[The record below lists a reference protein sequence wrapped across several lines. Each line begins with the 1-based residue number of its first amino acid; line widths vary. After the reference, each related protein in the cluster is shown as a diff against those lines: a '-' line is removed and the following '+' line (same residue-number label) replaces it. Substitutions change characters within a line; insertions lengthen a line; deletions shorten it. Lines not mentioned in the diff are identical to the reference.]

1 MAIKILLSALAASAF
16 ALPHAAMADVTYT
29 YTGATFNDV
38 NVQTWLDPE
47 VPPEVALAQSA
58 AAKAILLND
67 HIGITL
73 TTPVYLPT
81 GWSNISYTGIVGEL
95 SGPLYALQADYPGA
109 GVSWT
114 LTNTAFG
121 GSGHI
126 LLDNLG
132 SFDPWLESQLTVSL
146 HVGTGNVID
155 AWEITVLPGLAY
167 GAPNWDIHVASS
179 STGGDSLVH
188 EFGAAHYAQRREAA
202 TTDIGA
208 WAVSG
213 SPVAVVPEP
222 ASYALLLAG
231 LALVA
236 GAAQR
241 KRA

>member
-1 MAIKILLSALAASAF
+1 MATKLMLGALVGALAMP
-16 ALPHAAMADVTYT
+16 LAAMADVTYT

-73 TTPVYLPT
+73 TTPVYIPT
-81 GWSNISYTGIVGEL
+81 GWSSITYTGITGEL
-95 SGPLYALQADYPGA
+95 SGPLYGLQADYPGA

-114 LTNTAFG
+114 LTNSAFG

-126 LLDNLG
+126 QLDNIG
-132 SFDPWLESQLTVSL
+132 AFDPWLDSRLTVSL
-146 HVGTGNVID
+146 HVGSGNVID
-155 AWEITVLPGLAY
+155 AWDISVLPGEAY

-179 STGGDSLVH
+179 STNGDSLLH

-202 TTDIGA
+202 TTDIGT

-213 SPVAVVPEP
+213 SPVAAVPEP